1 MQGGGRQR
9 IRLGSLLEGKQ
20 QRDGGCQ
27 QSGNHKSV
35 GARLDLLFGNDICKI
50 KCDSVLL
57 GLTLFPPLLFIW
69 PSEFVSTAY
78 ERFKLPSSKKRRK
91 PHHDTWVDKFIRC
104 VVAPL
109 DQR

>member
-9 IRLGSLLEGKQ
+9 IRLGGLLEGKQ

-50 KCDSVLL
+50 KRDSVLL
-57 GLTLFPPLLFIW
+57 GLTLFVW
-69 PSEFVSTAY
+69 PSEFFSTVH
-78 ERFKLPSSKKRRK
+78 ERFKLPSNKKRLK
-91 PHHDTWVDKFIRC
+91 LHHDT
-104 VVAPL
+104 
-109 DQR
+109 